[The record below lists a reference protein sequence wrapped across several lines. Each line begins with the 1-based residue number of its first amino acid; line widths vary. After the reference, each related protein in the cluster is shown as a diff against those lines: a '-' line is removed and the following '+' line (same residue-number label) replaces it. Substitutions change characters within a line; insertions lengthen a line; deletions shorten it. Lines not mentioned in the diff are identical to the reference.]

1 MGGGGETEAHHFQHL
16 LSGPRRQWT
25 GSTLG
30 ATALQISMPLPPP
43 PFAALP
49 VDVRPKASGPCYV
62 MPSPQNQRRTPSLS
76 PQIPLAH
83 LHGYSASSIDALDGD
98 KSMMVCRHWKS
109 KGWCR
114 LEGGCKFLHP
124 DSKRG
129 TGVPPKRGGG
139 AGGREGA
146 GPAGEGTPPG
156 GGAAAAAGES
166 TRSSGTRSRRS
177 GRGRNNRGQNASG
190 AAGPDEGHT
199 PGAAPAH
206 VLTMQGAPPNGPG
219 RHDEGVHDR

>member
-1 MGGGGETEAHHFQHL
+1 MQAVVLAE
-16 LSGPRRQWT
+16 S
-25 GSTLG
+25 G
-30 ATALQISMPLPPP
+30 ATTAQQ
-43 PFAALP
+43 
-49 VDVRPKASGPCYV
+49 ASGPCYV